1 MEALA
6 LRLHGFIC
14 EPLGSHQAYF
24 HNTNLQPALVSLIS
38 CHTLFEQHIY
48 IYDQPIQQIYHNP
61 CGNSHFRYQLTTE
74 SAYYL
79 VHTLNQLHFL
89 GLPMTTPPRNPI
101 FIVYHFAH
109 YRIALATTYSS
120 ARYSLTDVR
129 PIALLATVQYTKSI
143 LRRNSK
149 SYPLS
154 RITELNLTRRGRD
167 EGSTNYSA
175 SDQCYHSLSTLS
187 PFQKWGVQTPR

>member
-1 MEALA
+1 MHGLIFETSVWLLA
-6 LRLHGFIC
+6 GSTRLFSVHIMYIC
-14 EPLGSHQAYF
+14 EFPLRSK
-24 HNTNLQPALVSLIS
+24 LIIWY
-38 CHTLFEQHIY
+38 T
-48 IYDQPIQQIYHNP
+48 YDQPIQQIYHNP
-61 CGNSHFRYQLTTE
+61 CGNSHFGYQLTTE

-175 SDQCYHSLSTLS
+175 SDPCYHSLSTLS
-187 PFQKWGVQTPR
+187 PFQKWGV